1 MPRYSDDQI
10 EEFENNKQHWL
21 ARGSELTPKFLT
33 HRFEN
38 ERAEKFSREGFARRL
53 GYLNHIFE
61 RMEEIYPPNSS
72 NVDRAYVRDAEVFL
86 QSFTMN
92 VFGAID
98 NLAWVWA
105 LENDLRNA
113 SGTPLGPSDM
123 VFSGKRSKIL
133 RKSLPNNLR
142 KSVDESAGW
151 FDIIGLYRH
160 GVAHQ
165 IPLYIPRNLNPTDVK
180 KVEEY
185 RTEIDDCVK
194 QGDWRRISELNS
206 RIYTLGDFGPYMA
219 LCEPHPPM
227 LLHPQMVCDYATV
240 VNLGELILEALK

>member
-10 EEFENNKQHWL
+10 DEFETNKRDWL
-21 ARGSELTPKFLT
+21 ARGSKLTTSFLT
-33 HRFEN
+33 HRFKN
-38 ERAEKFSREGFARRL
+38 ERAERFSREGFARRL
-53 GYLNHIFE
+53 GYLEHIFE
-61 RMEEIYPPNSS
+61 RIEEIYPPNCT
-72 NVDRAYVRDAEVFL
+72 NADRRVVRDAEVLL

-92 VFGAID
+92 VFGALD

-113 SGTPLGPSDM
+113 KGSPLGPSEM
-123 VFSGKRSKIL
+123 VFSGRRSKAL
-133 RKSLPNNLR
+133 RKSLSKELKN
-142 KSVDESAGW
+142 SVDESADW

-165 IPLYIPRNLNPTDVK
+165 IPLYIPRNLNPKEVR

-185 RTEIDDCVK
+185 RAEINNCIK
-194 QGDWRRISELNS
+194 RGDWRRVSELNS
-206 RIYTLGDFGPYMA
+206 RIYALGDFGPYMA

-240 VNLGELILEALK
+240 VNLGELILKALK